1 MIHKKKHIS
10 FTILFLLGNLFLVG
24 QINVDSLEARLHT
37 APEATKSAILNQL
50 SKANSENASDQAI
63 QYAERALNLA
73 RKYND
78 LQNEA
83 LALQNLCLGYLYND
97 IYDKALENG
106 LAALEIFEALGDSNY
121 KASILSTLG
130 WLYYD
135 IQNADLALNYHQ
147 KVLDIYLELDDQEN
161 IAMGYNSLGLV
172 YSLKGEYEKALSYYL
187 LSLEIAKKNGLKNRA
202 ASAHSNLGMTYS
214 SLTSYQLALDH
225 LQDALKLKQGTSAV
239 LSIAEIWNQM
249 GKTYTGTG
257 QFEDAE
263 ASLEKA
269 RTYIEQSTSKASQ
282 EKLMDNYEYAADLFA
297 AKGEYE
303 KAFAALKQYSSIRN
317 TILSDDKTNRL
328 SEMRLLYET
337 EKREGEIKLLESQK
351 KIDRLIRNSSIAGF
365 ILFVIIGYLIYSK
378 LKSKHLQAKLEKE
391 SLKDKLDFKSKE
403 LTTFALHIAQRNE
416 ILGQFVSSLS
426 EIEKQAKSNTAN
438 DVRGLIQQ
446 IEQSRQ
452 VNQDLEDFHI
462 NVENAYKDFFYNL
475 SKRFPNLTE
484 NEKRLSA
491 QVRLQLS
498 NKDIAALN
506 NISVKSVEMA
516 RYRLRKHFGL
526 DTKDSLT
533 AFLKRF

>member
-1 MIHKKKHIS
+1 M
-10 FTILFLLGNLFLVG
+10 LVA
-24 QINVDSLEARLHT
+24 QIDPDSLEAKLQV
-37 APEATKSAILNQL
+37 APDEAKSTVFNQL

-63 QYAERALNLA
+63 QYAERALTLA

-78 LQNEA
+78 PKNEA

-106 LAALEIFEALGDSNY
+106 LAALDIFEALGDPTD
-121 KASILSTLG
+121 KAFILSTLG

-161 IAMGYNSLGLV
+161 IAMSYNSLGLV
-172 YSLKGEYEKALSYYL
+172 YSLKEEYEKALSYYL
-187 LSLEIAKKNGLKNRA
+187 LSLEIAKKNNLKSRA
-202 ASAHSNLGMTYS
+202 SSAHSNLGMTYS
-214 SLTSYQLALDH
+214 SLKSYQLALTH
-225 LQDALKLKQGTSAV
+225 LQDALHLQEETSSV

-249 GKTYTGTG
+249 GKTYIGTG
-257 QFEDAE
+257 QFVEAE
-263 ASLEKA
+263 TCLEKA
-269 RTYIEQSTSKASQ
+269 KAFIAQSTSKASQ
-282 EKLMDNYEYAADLFA
+282 EKLMDNYEYAAELFA
-297 AKGEYE
+297 AKGEFQQ
-303 KAFAALKQYSSIRN
+303 AFAAYKQHSGIRN

-351 KIDRLIRNSSIAGF
+351 KMDRLIRNSSVAGF
-365 ILFVIIGYLIYSK
+365 ILFMIIGYLIYSK
-378 LKSKHLQAKLEKE
+378 LKSKHLQAKLEQE
-391 SLKDKLDFKSKE
+391 SLKDKLDFKNKE

-416 ILGQFVSSLS
+416 LLGQFVNSLL
-426 EIEKQAKSNTAN
+426 EIEKKAKANTASE
-438 DVRGLIQQ
+438 VRGLIQQ

-475 SKRFPNLTE
+475 SKQFPNLTE

-533 AFLKRF
+533 AFLKGF